1 MNIHKHVVTT
11 TVKKCIMFCLFT
23 VIKLKHGRL
32 LKKLHFFSY
41 LKLCFV
47 FETGIQVAPALAVC
61 VFSFSIH
68 GPARRWEIMNNKG
81 ERVHKKTTDQTALQV
96 SSNKRFRSAPFG
108 FIFYGVSASSQP
120 NHTLLSQKKE
130 LLHITTVIYH
140 YGDKK

>member
-1 MNIHKHVVTT
+1 MVLMNIHKHVVTT

-81 ERVHKKTTDQTALQV
+81 ERVYKKTTDQTALQV
-96 SSNKRFRSAPFG
+96 STKDSEVHPW
-108 FIFYGVSASSQP
+108 ASFSMVYQ
-120 NHTLLSQKKE
+120 HLLS
-130 LLHITTVIYH
+130 LTTH
-140 YGDKK
+140 S